1 LTANIDTGASF
12 DALRKAIANMDR
24 DAAAEAFDFYETL
37 PPEQQQKFGNWTAK
51 ELLAF
56 RTLIEDGLE

>member
-1 LTANIDTGASF
+1 
-12 DALRKAIANMDR
+12 M
-24 DAAAEAFDFYETL
+24 DAAAEAVDFYETL
-37 PPEQQQKFGNWTAK
+37 PPELREKFGSCTAK